1 MGSHNLLRDKTVD
14 IISNI
19 KNIKLSEEEVKDLDI
34 GIFNWSLDFC
44 DKNQIIK
51 NWENSKFKTVYIN
64 KCVSIISNL
73 DNKTYIKNNS
83 ICKKINSKKIIPHD
97 VPFLRPEELMPNKWN
112 DIIKDIDMKEES
124 MKNNKNISKTDQFKC
139 GKCKKRECSYYEL
152 QIRSADE
159 SATLFITCLNCGAK
173 WKQ

>member
-1 MGSHNLLRDKTVD
+1 MDLREKF
-14 IISNI
+14 IELIEN
-19 KNIKLSEEEVKDLDI
+19 KKHIKLNKTEIKDLEI
-34 GIFNWSLDFC
+34 GIYNWSIDFS

-51 NWENSKFKTVYIN
+51 NWENNKFKKVYIN

-73 DNKTYIKNNS
+73 DNKLYLKNKSLYKRLKDGNFLPHE
-83 ICKKINSKKIIPHD
+83 IPY
-97 VPFLRPEELMPNKWN
+97 LSLQEIYPEKWN
-112 DIIKDIDMKEES
+112 YIIDDIHKKEEAT
-124 MKNNKNISKTDQFKC
+124 MNNKNISKTDQFKC

-159 SATLFITCLNCGAK
+159 SATLFITCLNCGAH

>member
-1 MGSHNLLRDKTVD
+1 MGSHNSLRDKTVD

-19 KNIKLSEEEVKDLDI
+19 KNIKLSEEEVKDLEI

-112 DIIKDIDMKEES
+112 DII
-124 MKNNKNISKTDQFKC
+124 
-139 GKCKKRECSYYEL
+139 
-152 QIRSADE
+152 
-159 SATLFITCLNCGAK
+159 ITVTSC
-173 WKQ
+173 